1 MDGNSIRSRRPD
13 KQRPQALQEH
23 RGVPRCAQLLIEAGP
38 IDLSAVVHLPWKV
51 PAPVIVCSHGLLS
64 SKESPKFIAI
74 GEEMSR
80 SGFCVLRFDF
90 SGNGQSPARRL
101 LSLVES
107 RRRDL
112 EAVIVFALRQHW
124 SNGQVGLLGSSF
136 GGFISLLAAGE
147 RRELIRAVVSWA
159 APFDI
164 GKIDPDPEQ
173 IEQLAAMFPDGF
185 SLGSPTDLDALG
197 ETGPALL
204 IHGQLDEVVPW
215 KDSVRIY
222 ERLRDPKRLL
232 LMRTADHRIIDDS
245 WRKKAIQAS
254 LEWFLT
260 YLV

>member
-1 MDGNSIRSRRPD
+1 LEGNSTRYPPPGDRSQTPGERS
-13 KQRPQALQEH
+13 
-23 RGVPRCAQLLIEAGP
+23 GPRQCAELLIEAGG
-38 IDLSAVVHLPWKV
+38 IDLSAVAHLPGRV

-74 GEEMSR
+74 GEEMSG

-90 SGNGQSPARRL
+90 SGNGQSPSRRFS
-101 LSLVES
+101 SLVGS

-112 EAVIVFALRQHW
+112 EAVIGFALKQRW
-124 SNGQVGLLGSSF
+124 SNGQIGLLGSSL
-136 GGFISLLAAGE
+136 GGFVSLLAAGQH
-147 RRELIRAVVSWA
+147 RELIRAVVSWA

-173 IEQLAAMFPDGF
+173 IEQLRAMFPDGF
-185 SLGSPTDLDALG
+185 SLGSPKDLDALR

-215 KDSVRIY
+215 QDSVRIY
-222 ERLRDPKRLL
+222 ERLPDPKKLL
-232 LMRTADHRIIDDS
+232 LMRTADHQIIDDS